1 MTVQFRFM
9 SEPSG
14 YAESIDRAAIMLLAM
29 SFRPDLK
36 SSLID
41 DIATAVAMR
50 GGRVDGYW
58 FSKFDL
64 TAVFDWIADRTMTIL
79 STAIRERLPEV
90 ADEMDEAF
98 GE

>member
-1 MTVQFRFM
+1 
-9 SEPSG
+9 
-14 YAESIDRAAIMLLAM
+14 
-29 SFRPDLK
+29 
-36 SSLID
+36 
-41 DIATAVAMR
+41 MR

-64 TAVFDWIADRTMTIL
+64 TAVFDGIADRTMTIL

-98 GE
+98 GEHLRKLLASFSPMFYTL